1 MSILSAGTSTTTA
14 FVATGDTNGNLVF
27 QTGATPT
34 TAFTA
39 NADQTS
45 SFATSI
51 KEKQTTSAT
60 AMATTVNY
68 DVLSQAI
75 LYYTSNATANATINI
90 RGSSS
95 VTLNN
100 SMAVGESLSIVF
112 MVTNGGTAYY
122 LNAVQIDGS
131 SITPK
136 WQGGSA
142 PTSGN
147 ASSIDAYVF
156 TIFKTASAT
165 YTVFASQTK
174 FA

>member
-1 MSILSAGTSTTTA
+1 MSIVSAGTSTTTA

-34 TAFTA
+34 TAFTV

-45 SFATSI
+45 SFAGAI
-51 KEKQTTSAT
+51 KEKQTTTAT

-68 DVLSQAI
+68 DVLTQAI

-100 SMAVGESLSIVF
+100 SMAVGESVSVVF
-112 MVTNGGTAYY
+112 MNTNGGTAYY
-122 LNAVQIDGS
+122 LNAFQIDGS
-131 SITPK
+131 SVTPK
-136 WQGGSA
+136 WQGGTA

-147 ASSIDAYVF
+147 TSSIDAYVF

-165 YTVFASQTK
+165 FTVFASQTK